1 MTVEERGMKL
11 DKEGL
16 KKLIQHEIELNVKAS
31 QDKQLKASGGVAMTL
46 EAEQT
51 NYLIEKDIPVTQ
63 NEIKYSREGSFDAR
77 ILELYVG
84 RNAKDMYGF
93 IGTTH
98 AEDAGGKMIGVILDQ
113 KASTPKMT
121 VK

>member
-16 KKLIQHEIELNVKAS
+16 KKLNQHEIELNVKAS

-63 NEIKYSREGSFDAR
+63 NDIKYSRERSFDAR

-93 IGTTH
+93 IRTTH

-113 KASTPKMT
+113 KASTPKMA

>member
-1 MTVEERGMKL
+1 VEERGMKL

-16 KKLIQHEIELNVKAS
+16 KKLNQHEIELNVKAS

-63 NEIKYSREGSFDAR
+63 NDIKYSRERSFDAC

-93 IGTTH
+93 IRTTH

-113 KASTPKMT
+113 KASTPKMA